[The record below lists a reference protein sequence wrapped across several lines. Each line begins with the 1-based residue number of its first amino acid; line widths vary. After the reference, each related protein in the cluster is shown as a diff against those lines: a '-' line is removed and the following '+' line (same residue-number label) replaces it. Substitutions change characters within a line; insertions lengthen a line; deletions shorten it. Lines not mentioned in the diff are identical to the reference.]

1 MQIPRL
7 PLLAAALAASALLVP
22 ARSQEDGQPD
32 MAALMAAAEK
42 YTKPGEHHALL
53 RRFLGEWDTETSFIM
68 GTQRMPAEKGHATG
82 SWLMEGRWLRID
94 GSGKMMQR
102 DLSTFYVFGYDNFK
116 QSYVSTSVTTMDT
129 AMLRAEGDVDPRTGA
144 LILYGTLDE
153 YLTGEHDKMV
163 KYVFRFPDAATI
175 VNEVHDLPIGETG
188 AQVVEIVYKRR
199 K

>member
-7 PLLAAALAASALLVP
+7 PLLTAALAASALLVP

-42 YTKPGEHHALL
+42 FTKPGDHHALL
-53 RRFLGEWDTETSFIM
+53 QRFLGDWDTETSFVM
-68 GTQRMPAEKGHATG
+68 GGERTPAEKGRATG
-82 SWLMEGRWLRID
+82 SWLMDGRWLRLE

-102 DLSTFYVFGYDNFK
+102 DLASFLLLGYDNFK
-116 QSYVSTSVTTMDT
+116 LSYVSTAVTSMDT

-163 KYVFRFPDAATI
+163 KYVFRFPDAGTI